1 MKSKNYFFFAAV
13 VVIALIG
20 GAVFFLTSNKSK
32 NPSGPSLE
40 EQNVIALKP
49 EDIGLG
55 LELSNN
61 NREVL
66 MTLTKLDGIKS
77 IEFEASYDVNETDP
91 ESGDNIVV
99 SQGATGEV
107 VVEGEGEVTREI
119 TLGTCSAVCRYH
131 DVASDIKFILRVN
144 FTDGRVGQ
152 VEDTLTYPLD
162 E

>member
-1 MKSKNYFFFAAV
+1 MNKKLFPVLAV
-13 VVIALIG
+13 VIVIALVG

-49 EDIGLG
+49 EDIGLS

-66 MTLTKLDGIKS
+66 MTVTKLEGIKS
-77 IEFEASYDVNETDP
+77 IEFEASYDVNEKDP

-107 VVEGEGEVTREI
+107 VVESESEVTREI